1 MFKRLDPGTL
11 LALVAVLVAA
21 AALALLISNRP
32 PGNASP
38 EAGFAR
44 DMSVHHAQAV
54 EMAGIVRL
62 RTEDRDV
69 RFLATDIVLTQQAQ
83 IGRMHGWLDAWGL
96 SPTGTEPPMTWMGHP
111 TEGRMPGMAEQSDIN
126 RLQDLPPDEAD
137 ALFLRLMI
145 PHHKAAIPMA
155 EAVLDRTDR
164 PEVRRLAE
172 SIIASQ
178 KTEIENM
185 QNMLE
190 ERNLPPSEREPEMDM
205 ESMDH

>member
-1 MFKRLDPGTL
+1 VLKRLNPAIL
-11 LALVAVLVAA
+11 IAAAAVILAA

-32 PGNASP
+32 PGDNSA

-44 DMSVHHAQAV
+44 DMSTHHAQAV

-62 RTEDRDV
+62 RTEDPDIRSMT
-69 RFLATDIVLTQQAQ
+69 TDMVLTQQAQ
-83 IGRMHGWLDAWGL
+83 IGRMQGWLDAWGL
-96 SPTGTEPPMTWMGHP
+96 PPTSTEPPMAWMGHP

-145 PHHKAAIPMA
+145 PHHKSAIPMA
-155 EAVLDRTDR
+155 EAALERTDR
-164 PEVRRLAE
+164 PEVTRLAE
-172 SIIASQ
+172 AIIAAQ
-178 KTEIENM
+178 RPEIETM
-185 QNMLE
+185 QAMLE
-190 ERNLPPSEREPEMDM
+190 ERNLPRSDREPQMDM